1 MNAASPLFT
10 RFAGF
15 IDRLKQTIAAASVKV
30 QGRPARL
37 PAPIGLLLYGRL
49 SRLTT
54 RLRDLLARIEA
65 ERTKPRRIAA
75 PRTGRKSTTKP
86 PPVLPRRFGWIA
98 QPLPEAN
105 AHAQTLRQFLCEPET
120 ESLIAS
126 DPRIGRILRPLCHL
140 LGIDLTL
147 IYRMVPPP
155 HPQDAPQTKPH
166 PLLRNPSTKPRPQN
180 PHPRLP
186 KPPDPPLRA
195 PTLDAIQ
202 SLLDQTFSP
211 RAQTHNPW
219 FTPSDFFI
227 VHPK

>member
-37 PAPIGLLLYGRL
+37 PAPLGLLLYGRL

-75 PRTGRKSTTKP
+75 PRAPRKSAPKSAP
-86 PPVLPRRFGWIA
+86 ILPRRFGWIA
-98 QPLPEAN
+98 QPIPEAN
-105 AHAQTLRQFLCEPET
+105 AHAQNLRQFLCEPET

-147 IYRMVPPP
+147 IYRMIPPP
-155 HPQDAPQTKPH
+155 HPNDPTQTTPH
-166 PLLRNPSTKPRPQN
+166 SLLRTPATKPRPQN
-180 PHPRLP
+180 PRPRIP

-195 PTLDAIQ
+195 PTLD
-202 SLLDQTFSP
+202 
-211 RAQTHNPW
+211 
-219 FTPSDFFI
+219 
-227 VHPK
+227 